1 MPSFDIVSRLN
12 LQEIDNAIANA
23 KREIDNRFDFKGS
36 GAKFSL
42 DVDCITLTTQ
52 EEYQIH
58 QMLTILKESLSKRG
72 VDLKSLDPKEIEVS
86 TGSANQKIDLKQ
98 GIDKEIGKK
107 ITQLVK
113 SSKMKVQA
121 AIQGETVRITGKK
134 RDDLQEI
141 MGKIKEENLGIPI
154 QFENFRD

>member
-1 MPSFDIVSRLN
+1 MPSFDIKSEIN
-12 LQEIDNAIANA
+12 SHELQNGVDQAN
-23 KREIDNRFDFKGS
+23 RIIDNRFDFKGS

-58 QMLTILKESLSKRG
+58 QMLPILKESLSKRG

-86 TGSANQKIDLKQ
+86 TGSASQKIDLKQ

-141 MGKIKEENLGIPI
+141 MGKIKEENLGNPI

>member
-1 MPSFDIVSRLN
+1 MPSFDIKSEIN
-12 LQEIDNAIANA
+12 SHELQNGVDQAN
-23 KREIDNRFDFKGS
+23 RIIDNRFDFKGS

-42 DVDCITLTTQ
+42 DADSVTLGAQ

-58 QMLTILKESLSKRG
+58 QMLPILKESLSKRG
-72 VDLKSLDPKEIEVS
+72 VDLKSLDPKDIEVS
-86 TGSANQKIDLKQ
+86 TGSASQRIILKQ

-134 RDDLQEI
+134 RDDLQDI
-141 MGKIKEENLGIPI
+141 MGRIKEENLGIPI
-154 QFENFRD
+154 QFKNFRD

>member
-1 MPSFDIVSRLN
+1 MPSFDIKSEIN
-12 LQEIDNAIANA
+12 SHELQNGVDQAN
-23 KREIDNRFDFKGS
+23 RIIDNRFDFKGS
-36 GAKFSL
+36 GAKFNL

-58 QMLTILKESLSKRG
+58 QMLPILKESLSKRG

-86 TGSANQKIDLKQ
+86 TGSASQKIDLKQ

-113 SSKMKVQA
+113 LSKMKVQA
-121 AIQGETVRITGKK
+121 AIQGEAVRITGKK

>member
-1 MPSFDIVSRLN
+1 MPSFDIKSEIN
-12 LQEIDNAIANA
+12 SHELQNGVDQAN
-23 KREIDNRFDFKGS
+23 RIIDNRFDFKGS

-42 DVDCITLTTQ
+42 EADYITLSTQ

-58 QMLTILKESLSKRG
+58 QMLPILKESLSKRG

-86 TGSANQKIDLKQ
+86 TGSASQKIDLKQ

-134 RDDLQEI
+134 RDDLQDI
-141 MGKIKEENLGIPI
+141 MGRIKEENLGIPI

>member
-1 MPSFDIVSRLN
+1 MPSFDIKSEIN
-12 LQEIDNAIANA
+12 SHELQNGVNQAN
-23 KREIDNRFDFKGS
+23 RIIDNRFDFKGS

-42 DVDCITLTTQ
+42 DADYITLSTQ

-58 QMLTILKESLSKRG
+58 QMLPILKESLSKRG

-86 TGSANQKIDLKQ
+86 TGSASQKIDLKQ

-134 RDDLQEI
+134 RDDLQDI
-141 MGKIKEENLGIPI
+141 MVRIKEENLGIPI

>member
-1 MPSFDIVSRLN
+1 MPSFDIKSEIN
-12 LQEIDNAIANA
+12 SHELQNGVDQAN
-23 KREIDNRFDFKGS
+23 RIIDNRFDFKGS

-58 QMLTILKESLSKRG
+58 QMLPILKESLSKRG

-86 TGSANQKIDLKQ
+86 TGSASQKIDLKQ

-141 MGKIKEENLGIPI
+141 MGKIKGENLGIPI

>member
-1 MPSFDIVSRLN
+1 MPSFDIKSEIN
-12 LQEIDNAIANA
+12 SHELQNGVDQAN
-23 KREIDNRFDFKGS
+23 RIIDNRFDFKGS

-42 DVDCITLTTQ
+42 DVDCITLTTE

-58 QMLTILKESLSKRG
+58 QMLPILKESLSKRG

-86 TGSANQKIDLKQ
+86 TGSASQKIDLKQ

-121 AIQGETVRITGKK
+121 AIQGETVRIT
-134 RDDLQEI
+134 
-141 MGKIKEENLGIPI
+141 
-154 QFENFRD
+154 

>member
-1 MPSFDIVSRLN
+1 MPSFDIKSEIN
-12 LQEIDNAIANA
+12 SHELQNGVDQAN
-23 KREIDNRFDFKGS
+23 RIIDNRFDFKGS

-42 DVDCITLTTQ
+42 DADYIMLSTQ

-58 QMLTILKESLSKRG
+58 QMLPILKESLSKRG

-86 TGSANQKIDLKQ
+86 TGSASQKIDLKQ

-134 RDDLQEI
+134 RDDLQDI
-141 MGKIKEENLGIPI
+141 MVRIKEENLGIPI

>member
-1 MPSFDIVSRLN
+1 MPSFDIKSEIN
-12 LQEIDNAIANA
+12 SHELQNGVDQAN
-23 KREIDNRFDFKGS
+23 RIIDNRFDFKGS

-58 QMLTILKESLSKRG
+58 QMLPILKESLSKRG

-86 TGSANQKIDLKQ
+86 TGSASQKISLKQ

>member
-1 MPSFDIVSRLN
+1 MPSFDIKSEIN
-12 LQEIDNAIANA
+12 SHELQNGVDQAN
-23 KREIDNRFDFKGS
+23 RIIDNRFDFKGS

-42 DVDCITLTTQ
+42 DADYITLSTQ

-58 QMLTILKESLSKRG
+58 QMLPILKESLSKRG

-86 TGSANQKIDLKQ
+86 TGSASQKIDLKQ

-134 RDDLQEI
+134 RDDLQDI
-141 MGKIKEENLGIPI
+141 MVRIKEENLGIPI

>member
-1 MPSFDIVSRLN
+1 MPSFDIKSEIN
-12 LQEIDNAIANA
+12 SHELQNGVDQAN
-23 KREIDNRFDFKGS
+23 RIIDNRFDFKGS
-36 GAKFSL
+36 GAKFNL

-58 QMLTILKESLSKRG
+58 QMLPILKESLSKRG

-86 TGSANQKIDLKQ
+86 TGSASQKIDLKQ

-113 SSKMKVQA
+113 LSKMKVQA
-121 AIQGETVRITGKK
+121 AIQGEAVRITGKK

-141 MGKIKEENLGIPI
+141 MGKIKEENLGSPI

>member
-1 MPSFDIVSRLN
+1 MPSFDIKSEINSHELQNGVDQAN
-12 LQEIDNAIANA
+12 LI
-23 KREIDNRFDFKGS
+23 IDNRFDFKGS
-36 GAKFSL
+36 GAKFNL

-58 QMLTILKESLSKRG
+58 QMLPILKESLSKRG

-86 TGSANQKIDLKQ
+86 TGSASQKIDLKQ